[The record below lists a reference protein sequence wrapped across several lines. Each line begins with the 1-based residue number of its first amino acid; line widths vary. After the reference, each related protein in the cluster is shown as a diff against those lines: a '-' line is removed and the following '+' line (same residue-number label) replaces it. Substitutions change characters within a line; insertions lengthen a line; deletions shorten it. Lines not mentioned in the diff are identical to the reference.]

1 MAKNYLSGI
10 TLQIGGDTT
19 ELSKALEEPNKEAK
33 DLQDKLKAVNQALK
47 LDPTNVD
54 LLAQKQRLLREAI
67 ENTEKRLNTLKQ
79 AQEEFISSGK
89 DVDSRA
95 YIELEKQIAQT
106 EKKLKDLNDESSQLS
121 KTGIDLSGKLNE
133 VGNTMQSVSQK
144 TEKLSKAAAGLMT
157 AVFATVPATDELRQ
171 DLSYLEQNAQA
182 AGISISEAEKAFDTF
197 NNVINE
203 TDSSVE
209 AVSNLL
215 QAGFTESNL
224 QKAVEG
230 LTGAYIRFPD
240 TMKVESLADSLQETL
255 ATGNATGQFA
265 ELLDRL
271 GVSADTFSEQLAQCT
286 TEAEKQE
293 LALRVL
299 AENGLNDAYTSY
311 AETNQAMIESRQ
323 ATQDLQEAMADLAE
337 TVMPVLTE
345 FTSLAADLVSWF
357 SNLDQKTQMF
367 IGVIVALV
375 AAISPV
381 TGIIGSIAAAAAAL
395 NISMLPIIGTI
406 AAIAAAVVAL
416 VAVFI
421 YWDEI
426 CEWVSKQWEA
436 FTEMIGDVWDDF
448 TEWFKETI
456 DGFINGIVSFFEGMV
471 NSISTFF
478 TVTIPSKINEF
489 IEFFKSI
496 PSMIGS
502 FIQSII
508 NWFNQL
514 PYQLGYLLGQALG
527 HLIQFGINLK
537 NFVTVDIPNFI
548 NSVIDWFSKLPGE
561 IWKWLCEA
569 INNIVSWGNDVYTTA
584 TTWVSNTIDS
594 VVSFFQSLPGKIWTW
609 LCNAVDDVA
618 SWGTDLWNE
627 GTAAAGELVSAVVE
641 GVASLPG
648 EMLSIGEDLVEGLW
662 NGISN
667 MVGWIGNQIGSFADG
682 VVSGLKDF
690 FGIQSP
696 SKLMRDL
703 IGENIAAGIG
713 EGIAQNENLVLN
725 PLDDL
730 QRKMSNVNLSSD
742 LSGSVNKM
750 LDYDNSIVVTVP
762 INANLDGKPIYQNVV
777 TRITKSQGLRNQFKG
792 GF

>member
-1 MAKNYLSGI
+1 MARNYLSGI

-89 DVDSRA
+89 DIDSRA

-121 KTGIDLSGKLNE
+121 GLSGKLND

-209 AVSNLL
+209 GVSNLL

-240 TMKVESLADSLQETL
+240 TMKIESLADSLQETL
-255 ATGNATGQFA
+255 ATGDATGQFA

-271 GVSADTFSEQLAQCT
+271 GVSADTFSEELAQCT
-286 TEAEKQE
+286 TEAEKQQ

-323 ATQDLQEAMADLAE
+323 ATQDLQEAMAELAE

-345 FTSLAADLVSWF
+345 ITSLAADLVSWF
-357 SNLDQKTQMF
+357 ANLDQKTQLF
-367 IGVIVALV
+367 IGIIVALV

-381 TGIIGSIAAAAAAL
+381 AGIIGSIAVAATAL
-395 NISMLPIIGTI
+395 NVAMLPITGTIMAVI
-406 AAIAAAVVAL
+406 AAIIAL
-416 VAVFI
+416 VAIFI

-426 CEWVSKQWEA
+426 CEWVSKQWEV
-436 FTEMIGDVWDDF
+436 FTEAIGDVWNDFIEWF
-448 TEWFKETI
+448 TETV
-456 DGFINGIVSFFEGMV
+456 DGFIDGIVSFFEGMV

-496 PSMIGS
+496 PAMIGS

-548 NSVIDWFSKLPGE
+548 NSMIEWFAKLPGE
-561 IWKWLCEA
+561 IWKWLCETV
-569 INNIVSWGNDVYTTA
+569 NNVVAWGNNVYTTA
-584 TTWVSNTIDS
+584 TSWVSNTINS
-594 VVSFFQSLPGKIWTW
+594 VVSFFQSLPNRIWTW

-662 NGISN
+662 NGINN
-667 MVGWIGNQIGSFADG
+667 MVGWIGDQIGSFADG

-690 FGIQSP
+690 FGIHSP
-696 SKLMRDL
+696 STLIEDE
-703 IGENIAAGIG
+703 IGENVGMAVGTGMLKSIKDVKRNMNLFNDEIL
-713 EGIAQNENLVLN
+713 EGFNTNLNSQV
-725 PLDDL
+725 DH
-730 QRKMSNVNLSSD
+730 
-742 LSGSVNKM
+742 M
-750 LDYDNSIVVTVP
+750 LTYNGTITVESP
-762 INANLDGKPIYQNVV
+762 INVNLDGKPIYQNVV
-777 TRITKSQGLRNQFKG
+777 TRITKNQGLRTQFKG

>member
-1 MAKNYLSGI
+1 MARNYLSGI

-89 DVDSRA
+89 DIDSRA

-121 KTGIDLSGKLNE
+121 GLSGKLND

-209 AVSNLL
+209 GVSNLL

-240 TMKVESLADSLQETL
+240 TMKIESLADSLQETL
-255 ATGNATGQFA
+255 ATGDATGQFA

-271 GVSADTFSEQLAQCT
+271 GVSADTFSEELAQCT
-286 TEAEKQE
+286 TEAEKQQ

-299 AENGLNDAYTSY
+299 AENGMNDAYKSY

-323 ATQDLQEAMADLAE
+323 ATQDLQEAMAKLAE

-345 FTSLAADLVSWF
+345 ITSLAADLVSWF
-357 SNLDQKTQMF
+357 ANLDQKTQLF
-367 IGVIVALV
+367 IGIIVALV

-381 TGIIGSIAAAAAAL
+381 AGIIGSIAVAAATL
-395 NISMLPIIGTI
+395 NVSMLPITGTIMAVI
-406 AAIAAAVVAL
+406 AAIIAL
-416 VAVFI
+416 VAIFI

-426 CEWVSKQWEA
+426 CEWVSKQWEV
-436 FTEMIGDVWDDF
+436 FTEAIGDVWNDF
-448 TEWFKETI
+448 IEWFAETV
-456 DGFINGIVSFFEGMV
+456 DGFIDGIVSFFEGMV

-496 PSMIGS
+496 PAMIGS

-527 HLIQFGINLK
+527 HIIQFGINLK

-584 TTWVSNTIDS
+584 TAWVSNTIDL
-594 VVSFFQSLPGKIWTW
+594 VVSFFQSLPGKMWTW
-609 LCNAVDDVA
+609 LCNAVDNIV
-618 SWGTDLWNE
+618 SWGSDLWNE

-648 EMLSIGEDLVEGLW
+648 KMLSIGEDLVEGLW

-667 MVGWIGNQIGSFADG
+667 MVGWIGDQIGSFADG

-690 FGIQSP
+690 FGIHSP
-696 SKLMRDL
+696 STLIEDE
-703 IGENIAAGIG
+703 IGENVGMAVGTGMLKSIKD
-713 EGIAQNENLVLN
+713 VK
-725 PLDDL
+725 
-730 QRKMSNVNLSSD
+730 RKMDLFNDEILEGFNTNL
-742 LSGSVNKM
+742 
-750 LDYDNSIVVTVP
+750 NSQVDHVLTYNGTITVESP
-762 INANLDGKPIYQNVV
+762 INVNLDGKPIYQNVV
-777 TRITKSQGLRNQFKG
+777 TRITKNQGLRTQFKG

>member
-1 MAKNYLSGI
+1 MARNYLSGI

-89 DVDSRA
+89 DIDSRA

-121 KTGIDLSGKLNE
+121 GLSGKLND

-209 AVSNLL
+209 GVSNLL

-240 TMKVESLADSLQETL
+240 TMKIESLADSLQETL
-255 ATGNATGQFA
+255 ATGDATGQFA

-271 GVSADTFSEQLAQCT
+271 GVSADTFSEELAQCT
-286 TEAEKQE
+286 TEAEKQQ

-299 AENGLNDAYTSY
+299 AENGMNDAYKSY

-323 ATQDLQEAMADLAE
+323 ATQDLQEAMAKLAE

-345 FTSLAADLVSWF
+345 ITSLAADLVSWF
-357 SNLDQKTQMF
+357 ANLDQKTQLF
-367 IGVIVALV
+367 IGIIVALV

-381 TGIIGSIAAAAAAL
+381 AGIIGSIAVAAATL
-395 NISMLPIIGTI
+395 NVSMLPITGTIMAVI
-406 AAIAAAVVAL
+406 AAIIAL
-416 VAVFI
+416 VAIFI

-426 CEWVSKQWEA
+426 CEWVSKQWEV
-436 FTEMIGDVWDDF
+436 FTEAIGDVWNDFIEWF
-448 TEWFKETI
+448 TETV
-456 DGFINGIVSFFEGMV
+456 DGFIDGIVSFFEGMV

-496 PSMIGS
+496 PAMIGS
-502 FIQSII
+502 FVQSII

-548 NSVIDWFSKLPGE
+548 NSMIEWFAKLPGE
-561 IWKWLCEA
+561 IQTWLCEA
-569 INNIVSWGNDVYTTA
+569 MNNIALWGNDVYMTA
-584 TTWVSNTIDS
+584 TAWVSDTINS
-594 VVSFFQSLPGKIWTW
+594 VVSFFQSLPGKISTW
-609 LCNAVDDVA
+609 LCNAVDNVV
-618 SWGTDLWNE
+618 SFGTDLWNE
-627 GTAAAGELVSAVVE
+627 GSNAASELVEAVVE

-648 EMLSIGEDLVEGLW
+648 EMLSIGEDLVEGLV
-662 NGISN
+662 NGINN
-667 MVGWIGNQIGSFADG
+667 MVGWLGDQIGSFADG

-690 FGIQSP
+690 FGIHSP
-696 SKLMRDL
+696 STLIEDE
-703 IGENIAAGIG
+703 IGENVGMAVGTGMLKSIKD
-713 EGIAQNENLVLN
+713 VK
-725 PLDDL
+725 
-730 QRKMSNVNLSSD
+730 RKMDLFNDEVLGGFNKNLNSQVD
-742 LSGSVNKM
+742 HM
-750 LDYDNSIVVTVP
+750 LTYNGTITVESP
-762 INANLDGKPIYQNVV
+762 INVNLDGKPIYQNVV
-777 TRITKSQGLRNQFKG
+777 TRITKNQGLRTQFKG

>member
-89 DVDSRA
+89 DIDSRA

-106 EKKLKDLNDESSQLS
+106 EKKLKDLNEESSKLS
-121 KTGIDLSGKLNE
+121 KTGIDISGKLNE

-182 AGISISEAEKAFDTF
+182 AGISISETEKAFDTF

-209 AVSNLL
+209 GVSNLL

-240 TMKVESLADSLQETL
+240 TMKIESLADSLQETL
-255 ATGNATGQFA
+255 ATGDATGQFA

-271 GVSADTFSEQLAQCT
+271 GVGADTFSEELAQCT
-286 TEAEKQE
+286 TEAEKQQ

-299 AENGLNDAYTSY
+299 AENGLNDTYTSY

-323 ATQDLQEAMADLAE
+323 ATQDLQEAMAELAE

-345 FTSLAADLVSWF
+345 ITSLAADLVSWF
-357 SNLDQKTQMF
+357 ANLDQKTQLF
-367 IGVIVALV
+367 IGIIVALV

-381 TGIIGSIAAAAAAL
+381 AGIIGSIAVAAAAL
-395 NISMLPIIGTI
+395 NVSMLPITVTIMAVI
-406 AAIAAAVVAL
+406 AAIIAL
-416 VAVFI
+416 VAIFI

-426 CEWVSKQWEA
+426 CEWVSKQWEV
-436 FTEMIGDVWDDF
+436 FTEAIGDVWNDFIEWF
-448 TEWFKETI
+448 TETV
-456 DGFINGIVSFFEGMV
+456 DGFIDGIVSFFEGMV
-471 NSISTFF
+471 NNISTFF

-496 PSMIGS
+496 PAMIGS

-548 NSVIDWFSKLPGE
+548 NSMIEWFAKLPGE

-584 TTWVSNTIDS
+584 TTWVSDTIDS
-594 VVSFFQSLPGKIWTW
+594 VVAFFQSLPGKIWTW

-690 FGIQSP
+690 FGIHSP
-696 SKLMRDL
+696 STLIENE
-703 IGENIAAGIG
+703 IGENVGMAVGTGVLKSIKDVKRNMNLFNDEIL
-713 EGIAQNENLVLN
+713 EGFNTNFNSQVDHVLTYN
-725 PLDDL
+725 
-730 QRKMSNVNLSSD
+730 
-742 LSGSVNKM
+742 GT
-750 LDYDNSIVVTVP
+750 ITVESP
-762 INANLDGKPIYQNVV
+762 INVNLDGKPIYQNVV
-777 TRITKSQGLRNQFKG
+777 KRITKTQGIRSQFKG
-792 GF
+792 AY